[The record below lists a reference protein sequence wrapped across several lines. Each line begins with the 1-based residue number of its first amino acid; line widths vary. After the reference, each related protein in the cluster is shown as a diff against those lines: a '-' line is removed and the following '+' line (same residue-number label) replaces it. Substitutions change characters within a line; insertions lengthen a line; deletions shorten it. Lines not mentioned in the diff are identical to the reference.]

1 VTVSTADE
9 LRKDAMC
16 ALLAQN
22 WWATLI
28 RGIAAI
34 LFGLA
39 ALIFTGPAILSLVL
53 VFAVYA
59 LLDGVFGILAAVRAA
74 RRHEHWAMLLLGG
87 IVSLIAAV
95 AAVTMPGIAALV
107 FVFLVAAWCLV
118 TGVFSL
124 IAAFRLKGDYGQVWL
139 GLGAVISIIFG
150 VLLFIAP
157 ETGAVVLTWWVG
169 IYALVFGV
177 SLVVLAFRLR
187 PHRDDFA
194 TGAVPHGA

>member
-39 ALIFTGPAILSLVL
+39 ALFFTGPAILSLVL

-74 RRHEHWAMLLLGG
+74 RRNEHWAMLLLGG
-87 IVSLIAAV
+87 IVSLIAA
-95 AAVTMPGIAALV
+95 AAAISMPGIAALV
-107 FVFLVAAWCLV
+107 FVFLVAAWCIA

-124 IAAFRLKGDYGQVWL
+124 IAAFRLKGDHGQFWL

-169 IYALVFGV
+169 IYAAVFGV

-187 PHRDDFA
+187 SHRDDFA
-194 TGAVPHGA
+194 TGVVPHGA